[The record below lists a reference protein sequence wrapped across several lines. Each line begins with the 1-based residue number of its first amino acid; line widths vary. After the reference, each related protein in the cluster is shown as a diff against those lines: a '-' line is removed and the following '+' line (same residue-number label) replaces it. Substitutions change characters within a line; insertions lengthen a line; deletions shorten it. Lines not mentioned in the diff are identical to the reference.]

1 MTRDNITLGAGLGG
15 ICLLSTRRQLRHI
28 VYDAAS
34 LAGIER
40 FVPPMPAV
48 TTTLRAAMLEE
59 GVRLYGKRRK
69 QPITVRQLDEPNA
82 FECVRV
88 VPSTARNEY
97 LFLFSVSIDTQWRVT
112 ILDQNFLH
120 FPGMGGMRQRD
131 LLDAVTHRVDVMRN
145 YLPGPVI
152 SQVLVKGLRSWGAVS
167 LKDDGGAWFLD
178 GRFLEQYRAF
188 AKHVRGADGP
198 KFTVTQFEIGSDP
211 DTVAH
216 VMELLR
222 DEVTAGLTAIMD
234 DVNEA
239 SGGMT
244 DRSINVRL
252 DRANKF
258 LAKVQQYES
267 LFGRPI
273 TDLTDAIEQTKSAV
287 AVNRLLATSV

>member
-15 ICLLSTRRQLRHI
+15 ICLLSTRRQVRST
-28 VYDAAS
+28 VFDAAA
-34 LAGIER
+34 LAGIAR
-40 FVPPMPAV
+40 FVPPVPAV
-48 TTTLRAAMLEE
+48 TTTLRSAMLEE
-59 GVRLYGKRRK
+59 GARLYGRKRK

-88 VPSTARNEY
+88 VPSAARNVY
-97 LFLFSVSIDTQWRVT
+97 RFLFSASIDTQWRVT
-112 ILDQNFLH
+112 ILDDNLDVPQA
-120 FPGMGGMRQRD
+120 D
-131 LLDAVTHRVDVMRN
+131 LWDAVTQQVDLMRLH
-145 YLPGPVI
+145 LPGPVI
-152 SQVLVKGLRSWGAVS
+152 SQVLVKGLRSWGAIS

-178 GRFLEQYRAF
+178 GRYLDQYRAF
-188 AKHVRGADGP
+188 ARHVRGVDGP

-222 DEVTAGLTAIMD
+222 EEVTGGLQSIMD
-234 DVNEA
+234 DVLEA
-239 SGGMT
+239 NGGMT
-244 DRSINVRL
+244 DRSVSVRL

-267 LFGRPI
+267 LFGRPL